1 MSLKDGNPASVLPSH
16 SHAALSL
23 DAEVSPEPLAENA
36 TELVRPEM
44 PHKSGNMGPRNA
56 FPQP

>member
-1 MSLKDGNPASVLPSH
+1 MAIPASVLPPH

-44 PHKSGNMGPRNA
+44 PHKSGNMGP
-56 FPQP
+56 QCLH